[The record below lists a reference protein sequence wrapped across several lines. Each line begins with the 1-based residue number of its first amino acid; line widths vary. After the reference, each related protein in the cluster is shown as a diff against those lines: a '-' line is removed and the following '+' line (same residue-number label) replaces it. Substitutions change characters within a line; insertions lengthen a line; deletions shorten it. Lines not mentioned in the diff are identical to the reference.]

1 MELSTY
7 NSVIEALQE
16 GVYAVDSER
25 QILTWNHGAEELTG
39 YAGSSVV
46 GTKCSDGLLRHVTAD
61 GCELCTKGCPLQ
73 ATMHDGITREA
84 EVYFHHKEGHR
95 VPAIVKAIPLY
106 SARGELTGA
115 IEVFYIKN
123 DSVSLLRQIEAM
135 KHDTLTDPLTGLG
148 NRRYLEEM
156 AALHLPSAGHGTQ
169 EKSLGLLMID
179 IDHFKQVNDTYGHLV
194 GDRTLQMVAHTLS
207 GGLRPLDKIA
217 RYGGEEFV
225 VLCPGTTAAELAD
238 IAERLRLLVG
248 FSWLDMEDKSQLS
261 ATVSVGGAVSHEED
275 DLASMLGRADEAMY
289 ECKKSG
295 RNRILVR

>member
-1 MELSTY
+1 M
-7 NSVIEALQE
+7 LQE
-16 GVYAVDSER
+16 GVYTVDRER
-25 QILTWNHGAEELTG
+25 RILTWNHGAEELTG
-39 YAGSSVV
+39 YACSAVV

-61 GCELCTKGCPLQ
+61 GRELCVNGCPLQ
-73 ATMHDGITREA
+73 ATMSDGIKREA

-95 VPAIVKAIPLY
+95 VPATVKALPLY
-106 SARGELTGA
+106 SANGELAGA
-115 IEVFYIKN
+115 IEVFSIKN

-135 KHDTLTDPLTGLG
+135 KHDSLTDPLTSLG

-156 AALHLPSAGHGTQ
+156 AALQLSSAGYATP
-169 EKSLGLLMID
+169 EKPFGLLMAD
-179 IDHFKQVNDTYGHLV
+179 IDHFKQVNDVYGHLV
-194 GDRTLQMVAHTLS
+194 GDRTLTMVAHTLS

-225 VLCPGTTAAELAD
+225 VLCPGTTATELAD

-248 FSWLDMEDKSQLS
+248 FSWLDLENKSQLS
-261 ATVSVGGAVSHEED
+261 ATVSIGGTISRQED
-275 DLASMLGRADEAMY
+275 DLASLLLRADEAMY